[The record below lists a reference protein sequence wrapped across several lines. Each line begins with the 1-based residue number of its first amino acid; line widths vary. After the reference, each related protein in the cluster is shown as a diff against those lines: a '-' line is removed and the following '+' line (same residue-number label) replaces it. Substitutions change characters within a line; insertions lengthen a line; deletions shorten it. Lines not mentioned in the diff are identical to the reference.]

1 MKQILIVLLL
11 TINVVNVQN
20 VTAQSKCDSTLISII
35 NVQDTAI
42 VLCEKSY
49 NTLLNNFN
57 LLNDSYEN
65 ANKDLQV
72 KIDLIGKE
80 LIETKEQIAKND
92 KLQKRLKRKR
102 TFLGSL
108 IGGVTGFISAYL
120 ITK

>member
-11 TINVVNVQN
+11 IINVVNVQN

-57 LLNDSYEN
+57 LLNNSYEN

>member
-57 LLNDSYEN
+57 LLNNSYEN

>member
-11 TINVVNVQN
+11 TINIVNVQN

-72 KIDLIGKE
+72 KIDLIDKE

>member
-11 TINVVNVQN
+11 IINVVNVQN

>member
-11 TINVVNVQN
+11 IINVVNVQN

-108 IGGVTGFISAYL
+108 VGGVTGFISAYL

>member
-1 MKQILIVLLL
+1 MRQILIVLLL
-11 TINVVNVQN
+11 MINVVNVQN

-72 KIDLIGKE
+72 KIDLIDKE

-108 IGGVTGFISAYL
+108 VGGVTGFISAYL

>member
-1 MKQILIVLLL
+1 MRQILIVLLL

-42 VLCEKSY
+42 ALCEKSY

-120 ITK
+120 ITR

>member
-11 TINVVNVQN
+11 IINVVNVQN

-72 KIDLIGKE
+72 KIDLIDKE

>member
-1 MKQILIVLLL
+1 MRQILIVLLL
-11 TINVVNVQN
+11 IINVVNVQN

>member
-1 MKQILIVLLL
+1 MRQILIVLLL
-11 TINVVNVQN
+11 MINVVNVQN

-72 KIDLIGKE
+72 KIDLIDKE

>member
-72 KIDLIGKE
+72 KIDLIDKE

>member
-11 TINVVNVQN
+11 MINVVNVQN

>member
-1 MKQILIVLLL
+1 MRQILIVLLL
-11 TINVVNVQN
+11 MINVVNVQN

-120 ITK
+120 ITR

>member
-1 MKQILIVLLL
+1 MQKQITPFYHVPTNSWSYLLADPGSRVCALIDPVLDFEPGAG
-11 TINVVNVQN
+11 TVQYDFI
-20 VTAQSKCDSTLISII
+20 TQMLKA
-35 NVQDTAI
+35 AA
-42 VLCEKSY
+42 E
-49 NTLLNNFN
+49 
-57 LLNDSYEN
+57 
-65 ANKDLQV
+65 ADLQV

-108 IGGVTGFISAYL
+108 VGGVTGFISAYL

>member
-1 MKQILIVLLL
+1 MRQILIVLLL
-11 TINVVNVQN
+11 MINVVNVQN